1 MTEQQLLI
9 KLLEQISTRIDNND
23 TDSAVALSAIYQRI
37 KSVSTINQQTVAKLN
52 SFLEL
57 EEAVSS

>member
-23 TDSAVALSAIYQRI
+23 TDSAVDLSVIYQRI
-37 KSVSTINQQTVAKLN
+37 KSVSTTNQQTGDKA
-52 SFLEL
+52 
-57 EEAVSS
+57 

>member
-37 KSVSTINQQTVAKLN
+37 KSVSTTNQQTGDKA
-52 SFLEL
+52 
-57 EEAVSS
+57 

>member
-1 MTEQQLLI
+1 MTEQQLLD

-37 KSVSTINQQTVAKLN
+37 KSVSTTNQQTGDKA
-52 SFLEL
+52 
-57 EEAVSS
+57 

>member
-23 TDSAVALSAIYQRI
+23 TDSAVDLSVIYQRI
-37 KSVSTINQQTVAKLN
+37 KSVQTTSVNDLQQFFKATQG
-52 SFLEL
+52 
-57 EEAVSS
+57 AV

>member
-37 KSVSTINQQTVAKLN
+37 KSVSTINQQTGDKA
-52 SFLEL
+52 
-57 EEAVSS
+57 

>member
-23 TDSAVALSAIYQRI
+23 AYGAVDLSIIYQCI
-37 KSVSTINQQTVAKLN
+37 KSVSTINQHLGAK
-52 SFLEL
+52 
-57 EEAVSS
+57 A